1 VGSPL
6 PLYLFRAGFVL
17 EAVSGLGAVSI
28 PFMGELLVPFH
39 ILLSGGGAAPPVHD
53 GGGEA

>member
-1 VGSPL
+1 
-6 PLYLFRAGFVL
+6 L
-17 EAVSGLGAVSI
+17 EAVPGLGAVSI

-39 ILLSGGGAAPPVHD
+39 TLLSGGGVAPPVHD